1 MCEKLRR
8 AARAALLLMLVG
20 ALTEV
25 HLDAAGAAVTAGPRH
40 RPAQSSA
47 PAPGTTSSSTPS
59 AATPGSQEV
68 GVVDK
73 VAVRGGII
81 RGRVRLAPANVPLR
95 NVRITMRGAPG
106 VQDLA
111 TATTTD
117 EGYFELTELPPGEYR
132 LLATR
137 PGFVM
142 SAEDRGSP
150 DPASAG
156 RAVAVGEST
165 VLDDVEF
172 VLWPGAIMSG
182 QIFNAA
188 GEPLAGAVVHV
199 HREQFHDG
207 KPWPHPDSMAVD
219 LTDDFG
225 RFRVFGLPPGNYF
238 VSARATSGPQT
249 GGPPGGGALAL
260 GATFFPG
267 TTVGGEGRVFQ
278 LQAGEEI
285 GGIAFAV
292 APAPDAMPA
301 LATARSVATPT
312 PVARPATIRGRVVRQ
327 SDGALVSGAE
337 VLLRAASGARI
348 VRTVLS
354 DERGNYDI
362 TGIEP
367 GGYTVAASKR
377 GFASLQFGQRRPG
390 EPPETITVGQG
401 DLVDDIT
408 LVIPAGAALE
418 GRVVD
423 NRGEPVAGAI
433 VRVLRQQWVRGRQ
446 QLVAVPVAPDRS
458 DDRGTFRVHSLAPGT
473 FFLSATIPAMVEV
486 PTSTWTV
493 VGPGFTALFP
503 GSASAAEAQPIALGS
518 GEDLAGLV
526 ITMADVRP
534 FTVTGFVEDE
544 FGRRVR
550 AASVSL
556 MQRLPFA
563 PGSESSQGVATGADG
578 SFSLVNVFPGE
589 YTIAASP
596 SRLNDRVAYEQIV
609 VTDSDL
615 LVPLV
620 IRRASSF
627 AGRFV
632 FQSEADRKALVPS
645 AVRVYLDP
653 WEPNQMFRGS
663 LDEFPRDDWSFEVR
677 GLAGLRRLRVVVPNG
692 WAVRSARI
700 GNTDILD
707 VPLQFS
713 GADVQ
718 GVEIELTRRV
728 SEVTGRV
735 VDARGE
741 PVPHATVVLFVEDRQ
756 RRGPDS
762 RFVASAR
769 TDRVGRFIHRG
780 LPPEQYFAAAALDLE
795 PGDETN
801 PALLDRLQERAP
813 TRFLLGEGGA
823 QQIDVPLLDAR

>member
-1 MCEKLRR
+1 MRETLRR
-8 AARAALLLMLVG
+8 VACAALLLIVG
-20 ALTEV
+20 TFTSV
-25 HLDAAGAAVTAGPRH
+25 HLNGTGAVVTAGPRD
-40 RPAQSSA
+40 RPAQSST
-47 PAPGTTSSSTPS
+47 PAPRITSSPTPS
-59 AATPGSQEV
+59 SATPGSQEV

-81 RGRVRLAPANVPLR
+81 RGRVRLAPTNVPLR
-95 NVRITMRGAPG
+95 SVHITMRGAPG
-106 VQDLA
+106 VRDLA
-111 TATTTD
+111 SATTDD
-117 EGYFELTELPPGEYR
+117 EGYFELRDVAPGEYR

-150 DPASAG
+150 DPASVG
-156 RAVAVGEST
+156 RAVAVEEST
-165 VLDDVEF
+165 VVDAVEF

-182 QIFNAA
+182 QIFSAA

-207 KPWPHPDSMAVD
+207 KPWPHPDSVALD

-249 GGPPGGGALAL
+249 SGPSGGALAL

-267 TTVGGEGRVFQ
+267 TTVGGDGRVFQ
-278 LQAGEEI
+278 LQAGEEV

-292 APAPDAMPA
+292 VPAPDTMPA
-301 LATARSVATPT
+301 PATARAVTTPA
-312 PVARPATIRGRVVRQ
+312 PAARPATIGGRVVRQ
-327 SDGALVSGAE
+327 RDGGLVSGAE
-337 VLLRAASGARI
+337 VMLRSGSGARV

-354 DERGNYDI
+354 DERGNFEI
-362 TGIEP
+362 PGIEP

-377 GFASLQFGQRRPG
+377 GFASLQFGQPRLGDLPD
-390 EPPETITVGQG
+390 TITVGQG

-408 LVIPAGAALE
+408 LVIASGAALE

-423 NRGEPVAGAI
+423 NRGEPVVGAI
-433 VRVLRQQWVRGRQ
+433 VRVLRQHWVRGRQ
-446 QLVAVPVAPDRS
+446 QLMAVPVAPDRS
-458 DDRGTFRVHSLAPGT
+458 DDRGAFRLHSLVPGT
-473 FFLSATIPAMVEV
+473 YFLSATVPLLVEMST
-486 PTSTWTV
+486 PTWAV
-493 VGPGFTALFP
+493 AGPGFTTLFP
-503 GSASAAEAQPIALGS
+503 GSVSPVDAQPVALGPA
-518 GEDLAGLV
+518 DDVAGLLST
-526 ITMADVRP
+526 IADVRP
-534 FTVTGFVEDE
+534 FAVSGFVEDE

-550 AASVSL
+550 SASVSL

-563 PGSESSQGVATGADG
+563 SVSVSQGVSTGADG
-578 SFSLVNVFPGE
+578 SFSVATVFPGE

-596 SRLNDRVAYEQIV
+596 SSRVNDRVAYEQVV

-615 LVPLV
+615 FVPLV
-620 IRRASSF
+620 IRRAGSF
-627 AGRFV
+627 AGRITFE
-632 FQSEADRKALVPS
+632 SEADRKALVPP
-645 AVRVYLDP
+645 AVQVYLDP

-663 LDEFPRDDWSFEVR
+663 LDEFPRDDWRFEVR

-692 WAVRSARI
+692 WAVRSARV

-707 VPLQFS
+707 VPLQFN

-735 VDARGE
+735 VDASGE
-741 PVPHATVVLFVEDRQ
+741 PVPHATVVLFAEDRQ
-756 RRGPDS
+756 RRRPDS
-762 RFVASAR
+762 RFVASVRA
-769 TDRVGRFIHRG
+769 DRFGRFRHRG
-780 LPPEQYFAAAALDLE
+780 LPPEQYFATAALDLE
-795 PGDETN
+795 PGEETN
-801 PALLDRLQERAP
+801 PALLDRLQERQP
-813 TRFLLGEGGA
+813 TRFSLGEGSA